1 MVDTCWLKKEGSFKD
16 ELAPDSGPRPS
27 TSQQTLKWCKNVGC
41 RLILLDCLMRQMT
54 QESPSLIGLSKSLDT
69 HLPLSRKCHPI
80 FEQLY
85 NIMQHFCINHSDLS
99 FLHYPVWQF
108 LSFTVLF
115 SVINVPKKPLC
126 PGSFHQPKPCLSS
139 CFCSLPSVWFVW
151 LNSEWSCCQMI
162 FKNVC
167 FSKTTRMN
175 AKVILTRYFII
186 IVPIYPPNMP
196 ALHVQNDPWKQSK
209 SFWQRKKM
217 SICHVQHQN
226 DNDKVCS
233 ITSYI
238 AC

>member
-80 FEQLY
+80 FEQLN

-108 LSFTVLF
+108 LSFTVLRYQC
-115 SVINVPKKPLC
+115 PKETT
-126 PGSFHQPKPCLSS
+126 LSRKLS
-139 CFCSLPSVWFVW
+139 PAKTLFVLLLLFLTISL
-151 LNSEWSCCQMI
+151 
-162 FKNVC
+162 VC
-167 FSKTTRMN
+167 VVKQW
-175 AKVILTRYFII
+175 VIL
-186 IVPIYPPNMP
+186 
-196 ALHVQNDPWKQSK
+196 LSND
-209 SFWQRKKM
+209 
-217 SICHVQHQN
+217 I
-226 DNDKVCS
+226 
-233 ITSYI
+233 
-238 AC
+238 